1 MRKPGVKMTYDRV
14 PQVQAM
20 MEGLSASRVLV
31 GIPADDAARK
41 PEPGEKVD
49 INNATIAYIMENGS
63 AAANIPARPFL
74 IPGVS
79 DARDRIA
86 GIFRSGLQ
94 KVAAG
99 LDPDI
104 DRTLHR
110 VGLVAQAS
118 VRNKINTGP
127 LAPLAPATLRAR
139 RRRGR
144 TGEKPLID
152 TGQLKNAVNYV
163 VARGDDD
170 AAT

>member
-1 MRKPGVKMTYDRV
+1 MTSDRV

-20 MEGLSASRVLV
+20 IRGLSVSRVLV

-41 PEPGEKVD
+41 PEEGEERAP
-49 INNATIAYIMENGS
+49 INNATIGYIMENGS
-63 AAANIPARPFL
+63 AAANIPARPHL
-74 IPGVS
+74 IPGIV
-79 DARDRIA
+79 DARARI
-86 GIFRSGLQ
+86 GDIFRGGLQ

-99 LDPDI
+99 QEPDI

-118 VRNKINTGP
+118 VRNKIDAGP
-127 LAPLAPATLRAR
+127 FAPLAPATLRAR

-144 TGEKPLID
+144 TGIKPLLD
-152 TGQLKNAVNYV
+152 TGQYRNAVNYV
-163 VARGDDD
+163 VAGADDD